1 MHRAVDQHDQ
11 VTDKAPTLV
20 RVMDELIP
28 AAIPNTGQRE
38 SDRREANHGRP
49 KANLEPMH
57 GLKTNRTA
65 SVVIQG
71 HAFIQDVR
79 RGHDELSVE
88 VSPAFRLAAEFDELQ
103 LAT

>member
-1 MHRAVDQHDQ
+1 
-11 VTDKAPTLV
+11 
-20 RVMDELIP
+20 
-28 AAIPNTGQRE
+28 
-38 SDRREANHGRP
+38 
-49 KANLEPMH
+49 MH
-57 GLKTNRTA
+57 GSKTNRTA

-88 VSPAFRLAAEFDELQ
+88 VSPAFRLAAAFDELQ